1 MTEPILPTDA
11 DNPELD
17 RDVANLTDAVMDGRM
32 VKLDAASPATE
43 FMPLIRELHEIRSES
58 APSDFRARLT
68 KRLNEEWDTV
78 QKSNPQGSTR
88 RSGSAVTVVDFA
100 RRRLA
105 LVAAAL
111 IAFIGGIAVL
121 LSAVDNDPSAVQG
134 TVISDAGV
142 LPTVALF
149 GVAVVLI
156 VLAIWWG
163 REKK

>member
-1 MTEPILPTDA
+1 MTEPILPSDA

-43 FMPLIRELHEIRSES
+43 FMPLIRELHEITSQS
-58 APSDFRARLT
+58 APSEFRARLT
-68 KRLNEEWDTV
+68 QRLNDEWDSV
-78 QKSNPQGSTR
+78 QKSKPQGSTR
-88 RSGSAVTVVDFA
+88 RTGNITVVDFA

-121 LSAVDNDPSAVQG
+121 LSAIDNDPSTVQG

-149 GVAVVLI
+149 AVAVVLI
-156 VLAIWWG
+156 VLAVWWG